1 MSLPTGSLLLTVA
14 VNDVDAT
21 KIIYASEFSEFA
33 SLWLSKEPLNATD
46 SGKPGIMTKPE
57 VYK

>member
-1 MSLPTGSLLLTVA
+1 MIVTVA

-21 KIIYASEFSEFA
+21 KIVYASNFTDVA
-33 SLWLSKEPLNATD
+33 SIWLSKEPLDATD
-46 SGKPGIMTKPE
+46 SGRPGIMTRPE